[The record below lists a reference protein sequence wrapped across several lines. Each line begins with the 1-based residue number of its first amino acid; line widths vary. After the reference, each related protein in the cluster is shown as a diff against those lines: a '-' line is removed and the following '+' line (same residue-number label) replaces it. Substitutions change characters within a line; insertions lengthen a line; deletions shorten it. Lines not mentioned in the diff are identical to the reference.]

1 MKAKTISR
9 PLTVILA
16 ALSLIAVFQAAG
28 CKSAP
33 RAGQCSNFSAGF
45 SPGNDGNTEC
55 TLRDR
60 LLPGSLILGTAAQ
73 DTSGKWII
81 SVEKVK
87 WFNNWSDGWS
97 EAMIVAS
104 GTLSLE
110 LTAPENPAL
119 GWTVTV
125 IEGLKLEYASTAM
138 IRYRDKIL
146 YGDQAV
152 EMFNRRIER
161 VKTAGAFLG
170 ASLSGRTF
178 MTVKAERKKSRDTSF
193 EYCAGSILFPELYG
207 YPEGTAESPNLKENR
222 SHGEG
227 LTWDTGYSDEH
238 LDPVLKDVRDSGTLY
253 RDWEESVELFYFLAV
268 PWIDLPSEYK

>member
-9 PLTVILA
+9 PLTVVLA
-16 ALSLIAVFQAAG
+16 VLSLIGVFQAAG

-33 RAGQCSNFSAGF
+33 RAPQGSNFTADF
-45 SPGNDGNTEC
+45 SPGENGNTEC

-73 DTSGKWII
+73 DTSGKWIM
-81 SVEKVK
+81 SVERVK

-110 LTAPENPAL
+110 LAAPEKPAR

-152 EMFNRRIER
+152 EMLNRRIER

-170 ASLSGRTF
+170 TSLSGKSFQTL
-178 MTVKAERKKSRDTSF
+178 KAERKNRRADSF
-193 EYCAGSILFPELYG
+193 EHCAGSILFPELYG
-207 YPEGTAESPNLKENR
+207 YPEGTAESPKLKENR
-222 SHGEG
+222 ARGEG
-227 LTWDTGYSDEH
+227 LTWDTGYSEEH
-238 LDPVLKDVRDSGTLY
+238 LDPALKDVRNSGTLY
-253 RDWEESVELFYFLAV
+253 RDWEESAELFYFLAV
-268 PWIDLPSEYK
+268 PWIDLPSE